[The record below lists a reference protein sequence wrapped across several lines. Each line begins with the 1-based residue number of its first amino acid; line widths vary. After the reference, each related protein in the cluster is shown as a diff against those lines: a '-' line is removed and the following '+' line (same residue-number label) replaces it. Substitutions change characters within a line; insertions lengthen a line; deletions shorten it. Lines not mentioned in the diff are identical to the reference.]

1 MATTIAGDPG
11 ETVLIETLYEQLRPL
26 ACRLAFIDGI
36 EADDLLQI
44 AMIEV
49 VKVLR
54 KGKRSDIKY
63 LYGTG
68 KISMLHELHERRSDV
83 FFVSLEQYT
92 GAHHHEGEQEREIIA
107 PDTHAPVPTPA
118 QCQRVW
124 SLLSCL
130 SQKQRI
136 CLLAVFAIGEQ
147 EDQPCTMADEVIQ
160 ELGLSQK
167 QFQQYY
173 RHGLFKL
180 RHAERITY

>member
-11 ETVLIETLYEQLRPL
+11 ETVLIEALYDQLRPL
-26 ACRLAFIDGI
+26 ARRLAFIDGI
-36 EADDLLQI
+36 DADDLLQI

-63 LYGTG
+63 LYGVG

-83 FFVSLEQYT
+83 FFVSLEQFT
-92 GAHHHEGEQEREIIA
+92 RSGDEGEPLREIAA
-107 PDTHAPVPTPA
+107 PDTQAPVSTPA
-118 QCQRVW
+118 QRQHVW
-124 SLLSCL
+124 SILSCL
-130 SQKQRI
+130 SQKQRT
-136 CLLAVFAIGEQ
+136 CLLAVFVIAQQ
-147 EDQPCTMADEVIQ
+147 EDQPCPMADEVCQ

>member
-1 MATTIAGDPG
+1 MAVTIAGDPG
-11 ETVLIETLYEQLRPL
+11 ETALIEALYEQLRPL
-26 ACRLAFIDGI
+26 ARRLAFVDGI
-36 EADDLLQI
+36 DADDLLQI

-83 FFVSLEQYT
+83 FFVSLEQLT
-92 GAHHHEGEQEREIIA
+92 HAHHLEGESLREIAA
-107 PDTHAPVPTPA
+107 PDTQAPVPTPT
-118 QCQRVW
+118 QRQFVW

-130 SQKQRI
+130 SQKQRT
-136 CLLAVFAIGEQ
+136 CLLAVFAIAEQ
-147 EDQPCTMADEVIQ
+147 EDQPCTMADEVVQ

>member
-1 MATTIAGDPG
+1 MAVTIAGDPG
-11 ETVLIETLYEQLRPL
+11 ETALIEALYEQLRPL
-26 ACRLAFIDGI
+26 ARRLAFVDGI
-36 EADDLLQI
+36 DADDLLQI

-92 GAHHHEGEQEREIIA
+92 RADDEGEPLREIAA
-107 PDTHAPVPTPA
+107 PDTRAPVPTPA
-118 QCQRVW
+118 QRQLVW

-136 CLLAVFAIGEQ
+136 CLLAVFAIGGQ

-167 QFQQYY
+167 QFQQFY